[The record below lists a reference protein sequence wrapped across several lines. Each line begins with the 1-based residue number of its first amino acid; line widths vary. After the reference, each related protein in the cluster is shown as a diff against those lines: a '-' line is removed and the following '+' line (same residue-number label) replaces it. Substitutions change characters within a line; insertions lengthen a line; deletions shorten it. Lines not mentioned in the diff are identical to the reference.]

1 MCYNKYNDK
10 IHIRSCDDKMKPKQ
24 IISFILAVMLC
35 AGCFGGL
42 SVTAEELLSYTWD
55 LTNCGEASGYVT
67 PEDGAKQN
75 NCTTLVAGETV
86 SAEYTK
92 NITAPADGMLSF
104 NLSRDDS
111 AQGGANT
118 KAEISPER
126 LVAPGNGTHT

>member
-1 MCYNKYNDK
+1 
-10 IHIRSCDDKMKPKQ
+10 MKPKQ

-92 NITAPADGMLSF
+92 K
-104 NLSRDDS
+104 S
-111 AQGGANT
+111 AWKNT
-118 KAEISPER
+118 PMSPMSHSMGNSPPEKIS
-126 LVAPGNGTHT
+126 LVS